1 MIDGVKILYFKNLY
15 VCRCIVI
22 IGFYFF
28 IEYIILGI
36 FKFFLKIL
44 KYYNFCVCL

>member
-36 FKFFLKIL
+36 FKFFFL
-44 KYYNFCVCL
+44 NFKVL